1 MQRSRLNRL
10 PPFVPLTWQM
20 LNSEAYK
27 SLNFASAKILPY
39 FIGKVKTSYNDPQ
52 RYFTDFQF
60 SYREA
65 IKLGFSRATHHR
77 NIKELVEKGFIDPIA
92 KGGLRSDGKSSNLF
106 RLSKRWEKYAKSD
119 FEEMKWGTFLHPI
132 KVF

>member
-1 MQRSRLNRL
+1 MQRKKGDRL

-39 FIGKVKTSYNDPQ
+39 FIGKVKNSFHDPQ
-52 RYFTDFQF
+52 RYSTDFSF

-77 NIKELVEKGFIDPIA
+77 SILELVEKGFIDPIA

-106 RLSKRWEKYAKSD
+106 RLSRRWEKYSKPD
-119 FEEMKWGTFLHPI
+119 FKEIKWGTFLPSI